1 MSPHFLRATTW
12 TLALAAMS
20 ALTITDPP
28 AGERA
33 LLGWTPPRE
42 AGSSN
47 LGLART
53 HGQVSPERALL
64 GKLGA
69 GEAQA
74 TTDEAIQIRPHP
86 IDGSNA
92 LLGRP

>member
-1 MSPHFLRATTW
+1 MSPRSLRATTW
-12 TLALAAMS
+12 TLALAVMS
-20 ALTITDPP
+20 AFTITDPP
-28 AGERA
+28 EGERA
-33 LLGWTPPRE
+33 LLGWTPHRQ

-47 LGLART
+47 LGLTHT
-53 HGQVSPERALL
+53 HGQVSAERALL

-69 GEAQA
+69 DDAQP

-86 IDGSNA
+86 IDGSSA